1 MSIARQKFPVQC
13 IKYFS
18 ILNCGVCKLQVNF
31 RWMVSNGWYQMD
43 PDSYE
48 NMHHINTDSYENVY
62 QMDPDSYIN
71 IHHMDPDTY
80 KNIHRMDPDSYMK
93 TYITW
98 IQTAIWKHT
107 SHTRRIEYILEG
119 NLLEKSVK
127 RPFCWTVSI
136 LQVYFTYLCY
146 ITCWALDYH
155 FI

>member
-62 QMDPDSYIN
+62 QMDPNSYIN

-93 TYITW
+93 TYITYKENR
-98 IQTAIWKHT
+98 IYIRGEFTRKKCKTAI
-107 SHTRRIEYILEG
+107 
-119 NLLEKSVK
+119 LLDCFYKPISLHIFMLYNCLG
-127 RPFCWTVSI
+127 PGI
-136 LQVYFTYLCY
+136 
-146 ITCWALDYH
+146 
-155 FI
+155 